1 MPFHFPLATVLR
13 YRESIEQRERL
24 ALEKIQQEIAGIELQ
39 IRQTDDACSAAS
51 ENRVAG
57 LAHGTTAAEMQ
68 AAYEYQKAL
77 EQLSAILRARLQD
90 SKKKWQQQLV
100 VFEAAR
106 RNRETLEKLRQQQR
120 EVYNREQA
128 KREQAAADDL
138 FLSRRRSSN

>member
-24 ALEKIQQEIAGIELQ
+24 ALEKIQQEIAGVELQ
-39 IRQTDDACSAAS
+39 IRQTNDARSVAS
-51 ENRVAG
+51 ENRIAG
-57 LAHGTTAAEMQ
+57 LSQGTSAAEMQ
-68 AAYEYQKAL
+68 AGYEYQKTL
-77 EQLSAILRARLQD
+77 EQLSEILRARLQD

-100 VFEAAR
+100 TYEAAR
-106 RNRETLEKLRQQQR
+106 RNRETLDNLREKQH

-138 FLSRRRSSN
+138 FLSRRSGSN

>member
-24 ALEKIQQEIAGIELQ
+24 ALEKIQQEIAAIELQ
-39 IRQTDDACSAAS
+39 IRQTDDAFSVAN
-51 ENRVAG
+51 ENRAAG
-57 LAHGTTAAEMQ
+57 LAQGTRAAEMQ
-68 AAYEYQKAL
+68 AAYEYQKSL
-77 EQLSAILRARLQD
+77 EQLKEILLARLQD

-100 VFEAAR
+100 IYEAAR
-106 RNRETLEKLRQQQR
+106 RNRETLEKLRQQQH
-120 EVYNREQA
+120 EIYNREQA

>member
-24 ALEKIQQEIAGIELQ
+24 ALEKIQQEIAGVELQ
-39 IRQTDDACSAAS
+39 IRQTNDARSVAS
-51 ENRVAG
+51 ENRIAG
-57 LAHGTTAAEMQ
+57 LSQGTSAAEMQ
-68 AAYEYQKAL
+68 AGYEYQKTL
-77 EQLSAILRARLQD
+77 EQLSEILRARLQD

-100 VFEAAR
+100 TYEAAR
-106 RNRETLEKLRQQQR
+106 RTRETLDNLREKQH

-138 FLSRRRSSN
+138 FLSRRSGSN

>member
-39 IRQTDDACSAAS
+39 IRQTSDACLAAGKNRSAA
-51 ENRVAG
+51 
-57 LAHGTTAAEMQ
+57 LAQGTSAAEMQ
-68 AAYEYQKAL
+68 SAYEYEKAL
-77 EQLSAILRARLQD
+77 ELQGEILRVRLQD
-90 SKKKWQQQLV
+90 SKKKWQQQLAV
-100 VFEAAR
+100 YEAAR
-106 RNRETLEKLRQQQR
+106 RNRDTLEKLRQQQR
-120 EVYNREQA
+120 EVYIREQA